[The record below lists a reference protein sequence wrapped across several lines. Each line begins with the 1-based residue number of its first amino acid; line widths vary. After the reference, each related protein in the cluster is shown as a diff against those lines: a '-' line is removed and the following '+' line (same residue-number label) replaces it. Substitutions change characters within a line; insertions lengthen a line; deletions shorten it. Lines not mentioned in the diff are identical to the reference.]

1 MPPRGRSWQRMGRL
15 NGSDAAAMARKVWV
29 CDRCGLWHYDKPDGC
44 KTCGIL
50 ATFQFF
56 HSEGEAKRWA
66 RLLMLVRAGE
76 VRDVRR
82 QVPFALMTIGPNG
95 LPVEWAKLIAD
106 FTYDEKDGDEWVP
119 IVEDYKP
126 VAGPSPDAAL
136 KIRCLE
142 AQGVRVRV
150 MTAKGEV

>member
-1 MPPRGRSWQRMGRL
+1 MGRL
-15 NGSDAAAMARKVWV
+15 NGSDAGAMARKVWV

-44 KTCGIL
+44 KACGVL

-76 VRDVRR
+76 VRNVRR
-82 QVPFALMTIGPNG
+82 QVTFPLMTIGPKG
-95 LPVEWAKLIAD
+95 PIEWAKLVAD
-106 FTYDEKDGDEWVP
+106 FTYDEKDGDDWVP
-119 IVEDYKP
+119 IVEDYKA
-126 VAGPSPDAAL
+126 VAGMSPDAAL

-142 AQGVRVRV
+142 AQGIFVRIV
-150 MTAKGEV
+150 TSKGQV

>member
-95 LPVEWAKLIAD
+95 LPVEWAKLVAD

>member
-1 MPPRGRSWQRMGRL
+1 MRRL
-15 NGSDAAAMARKVWV
+15 IVFDAGPMARYLLVWR
-29 CDRCGLWHYDKPDGC
+29 RCGLWHYDKPDGC
-44 KTCGIL
+44 KACGVL

-76 VRDVRR
+76 VRNVRR
-82 QVPFALMTIGPNG
+82 QVTFPLMTIGPKG
-95 LPVEWAKLIAD
+95 PIEWAKLVAD
-106 FTYDEKDGDEWVP
+106 FTYDEKDGDDWVP
-119 IVEDYKP
+119 IVEDYKA
-126 VAGPSPDAAL
+126 VAGMSPDAAL